1 MTYYIYIPRHFG
13 CMLEY
18 YMNCVYEVLC
28 NNNIE
33 TIIIKNNDE
42 YNTICDNINTTN
54 DILLVLTVGSTIQFF
69 NRSKFE
75 NIVVFNSETLS
86 IKHLQSLY
94 RKVFCHPKI
103 KWWVEY
109 QHSNIKYLESIG
121 RDPKTTYFI
130 PFIWHPIPQHSITH
144 SLNNNVKK
152 DIDILFYGATNKRR
166 IVAIENLKEN
176 TNLNV
181 QWKSGLKYDNLY
193 YNILRSKIVLVVFYY
208 PNNRCIDFYRI
219 APIVYLK
226 THIVHEDISELERK
240 YWVESGQEDIFKYI
254 TFCKYDNIVDKC
266 SELLKDPEKLIE
278 LGELCYEHKKE
289 NYSLSKIFPIDKLKT
304 G

>member
-1 MTYYIYIPRHFG
+1 MTYYIYIPVYIANI
-13 CMLEY
+13 LQY
-18 YMNCVYEVLC
+18 YMNSVYEVLC

-33 TIIIKNNDE
+33 IKIIRDDGE
-42 YNTICDNINTTN
+42 YNTVCDNINTTN
-54 DILLVLTVGSTIQFF
+54 DILLVLMVGSTIQFF

-75 NIVVFNSETLS
+75 NIIVFNSETLS
-86 IKHLQSLY
+86 KKHLQSLY

-103 KWWVEY
+103 KWWIEY

-121 RDPKTTYFI
+121 RDPKTTCLV
-130 PFIWHPIPQHSITH
+130 PFIWNPIPQYSITH

-152 DIDILFYGATNKRR
+152 DIDILFYGAENNRR
-166 IVAIENLKEN
+166 TAIIKNLKGN

-181 QWKSGLKYDNLY
+181 QWKSGLKDDKLY
-193 YNILRSKIVLVVFYY
+193 YNILRSKIVLVVFFY
-208 PNNRCIDFYRI
+208 PYNLCIDFYRI

-226 THIVHEDISELERK
+226 THIVHEDISDLERES
-240 YWVESGQEDIFKYI
+240 WIESGQEDIFKYI

-266 SELLKDPEKLIE
+266 CELLKDPEKLIE

-289 NYSLSKIFPIDKLKT
+289 NYSLNKMFPIDKLKK
-304 G
+304 